1 MHIQL
6 LALSCSSTVFIAS
19 YRFVNKSEI
28 SSHFLFSNQHSW
40 QAENDVLNVN
50 LWNLAEKTSQVGE
63 IVQPSLTVLE

>member
-1 MHIQL
+1 M
-6 LALSCSSTVFIAS
+6 
-19 YRFVNKSEI
+19 NKSEI